1 MRILFTGA
9 SSFTGFAFVKALA
22 AAGHEIVCPLRGKAE
37 GYKGIRGERVEQ
49 LRSLVRFAPEAPFG
63 SASFLKVI
71 REDGPWDL
79 LSHHAAEV
87 TDYKSPDFDPIQA
100 LENNT
105 KGLGAVLS
113 AFKQSGGK
121 GVLLT
126 GTVFEPDE
134 GTGDEPLRAFSPY
147 GLSKGLTW
155 QVFRF
160 YCVQAGVPL
169 GKFVIPNPFGP
180 WEEPR
185 FTAYLMNTWKD
196 GKTAQVMTPDYIRD
210 NIHVDLL
217 AAVYAR
223 FSRQLGAA
231 GDGCIKANPSGYVES
246 QGAFASRVAREVK
259 ARTGWPCALDIMAQ
273 KDFPEPR
280 SRANSEPAIK
290 TIPEWNEKT
299 AWDAFVHFYVSRK
312 SESSKK
318 TKS

>member
-1 MRILFTGA
+1 
-9 SSFTGFAFVKALA
+9 
-22 AAGHEIVCPLRGKAE
+22 
-37 GYKGIRGERVEQ
+37 VEQ
-49 LRSLVRFAPEAPFG
+49 LQPLVRFAAGAPFG
-63 SASFLKVI
+63 SESFLKVI
-71 REDGPWDL
+71 SAGGPWNL
-79 LSHHAAEV
+79 LAHHAAEV
-87 TDYKSPDFDPIQA
+87 TNYKSPDFDPVQA

-105 KGLGAVLS
+105 RGLAGVLS
-113 AFKQSGGK
+113 AFRKSGGR
-121 GVLLT
+121 GVVLT

-134 GTGDEPLRAFSPY
+134 GTGNEPLQAFSPY

-160 YCVQAGVPL
+160 YCAQAGLPL

-185 FTAYLMNTWKD
+185 FTAYLMNAWKE

-223 FSRQLGAA
+223 FSNQLGAA
-231 GDGCIKANPSGYVES
+231 NTGCVKANPSGYVES

-259 ARTGWPCALDIMAQ
+259 IRTGWPCALEIMAQ

-290 TIPEWNEKT
+290 IIPEWDEKK
-299 AWDAFVHFYVSRK
+299 AWDAFVDFYVSRK
-312 SESSKK
+312 IMGQ
-318 TKS
+318 

>member
-9 SSFTGFAFVKALA
+9 SSFSGFVFVKGLA
-22 AAGHEIVCPLRGKAE
+22 VAGHEMVCPLRGTVE
-37 GYKGIRGERVEQ
+37 GYTGIRKERMEQ
-49 LRSLVRFAPEAPFG
+49 LRPLVRFTPNAPFG

-71 REDGPWDL
+71 REEGPWDL

-87 TDYKSPDFDPIQA
+87 TDYKSPDFDPFRA

-105 KGLGAVLS
+105 KDLGAVLS

-121 GVLLT
+121 AVLLT

-160 YCVQAGVPL
+160 YCAQAGMSL
-169 GKFVIPNPFGP
+169 GKFVIPNPFGA

-196 GKTAQVMTPDYIRD
+196 GKTAQVMTPDYVRD
-210 NIHVDLL
+210 NIHGDLL

-223 FSRQLGAA
+223 FASQLGAA
-231 GDGCIKANPSGYVES
+231 GSGCIKANPSGYVES

-259 ARTGWPCALDIMAQ
+259 ARTGWPCALEIMAQ
-273 KDFPEPR
+273 KDFQEPR
-280 SRANSEPAIK
+280 SRANSEPAARM
-290 TIPEWNEKT
+290 IPQWNEQA
-299 AWDAFVHFYVSRK
+299 AWDAFVNFYKDRM
-312 SESSKK
+312 
-318 TKS
+318 TRT